1 MCFVGNLSELKIA
14 QEPIECIK
22 IMEMVVIDGKYRLNS
37 QIYPSDDGYDIGDE
51 IVASNLTDDEFAN
64 AVNRLKREHGGD
76 NVPVGLSGEVVHAY
90 VCNGN
95 VPDTW
100 VAKGLT
106 DVITMNPY
114 YISVVCVIPK
124 GTVYITNDSREIV
137 SRKVVIKGVLCT
149 TGHDAEN

>member
-14 QEPIECIK
+14 QEPILCLK
-22 IMEMVVIDGKYRLNS
+22 IMELCVIEGKYRLNS
-37 QIYPSDDGYDIGDE
+37 QIYPSKDGYDIGDE
-51 IVASNLTDDEFAN
+51 ITAHYLTDDEFAN
-64 AVNRLKREHGGD
+64 LVNGISIEYGSND
-76 NVPVGLSGEVVHAY
+76 APVELGGEVVHAY

-137 SRKVVIKGVLCT
+137 SRKVIIKGVFCEPIL
-149 TGHDAEN
+149 DE